1 MCRQGQSLFQSPG
14 KTARESLAPAVRPC
28 EVPFIIVISVW
39 NLARCHEEHER
50 IHTMNTKV
58 ILVTGATG
66 QQGGAVA
73 RQLFKQPGFAV
84 RALTRDPAK
93 PAARALARS
102 GAEVVRGDLDDPA
115 SVRRALEGAWG
126 AFSVQ
131 NFMETGYDGEIRQ
144 GRLIADAAKM
154 AGVQHFVYSSV
165 VSADRNTSL
174 PHFESKWEIEQ
185 HIGQG
190 GLSHTILRPAF
201 FMQNWHSYLREP
213 ILNGTLPLPLN
224 PQTPLQQISVDD
236 IGAFA
241 ALAFQNPS
249 KWHGRTI
256 ELAGEELTMLRVAE
270 LLTRAAGRPVKYIQ
284 VPWEQ
289 FRQSAGEE
297 MTKMYRWFND
307 VGYHVNIAAL
317 RKEHPNLATL
327 EKVLSQQDW
336 AAGEARAR
344 KAA

>member
-1 MCRQGQSLFQSPG
+1 
-14 KTARESLAPAVRPC
+14 
-28 EVPFIIVISVW
+28 
-39 NLARCHEEHER
+39 
-50 IHTMNTKV
+50 MNTKT

-73 RQLFKQPGFAV
+73 RQLLKQPSFAI
-84 RALTRDPAK
+84 RALTRDSAK
-93 PAARALARS
+93 PAARALAQS
-102 GAEVVRGDLDDPA
+102 GAEVIRGDLDDPA
-115 SVRRALEGAWG
+115 SLRGALEGVYG
-126 AFSVQ
+126 VFSVQ
-131 NFMETGYDGEIRQ
+131 NFMEAGFDGEIRQ
-144 GRLIADAAKM
+144 GKLIADAAKA

-165 VSADRNTSL
+165 VSADRHTGL
-174 PHFESKWEIEQ
+174 PHFESKWQIEM
-185 HIGQG
+185 HIGQS

-201 FMQNWHSYLREP
+201 FMQNWYNYLREP
-213 ILNGTLPLPLN
+213 ILNGTVPLPLN

-249 KWHGRTI
+249 RWHGRTI

-270 LLTRAAGRPVKYIQ
+270 LLTHALARPVKYVQ

-289 FRQSAGEE
+289 FRQDAGEE

-307 VGYHVNIAAL
+307 VGYHVNISAL
-317 RKEHPNLATL
+317 RQEHPNLATL
-327 EKVLSQQDW
+327 EKVLGQQDW
-336 AAGEARAR
+336 TAAEARAQ